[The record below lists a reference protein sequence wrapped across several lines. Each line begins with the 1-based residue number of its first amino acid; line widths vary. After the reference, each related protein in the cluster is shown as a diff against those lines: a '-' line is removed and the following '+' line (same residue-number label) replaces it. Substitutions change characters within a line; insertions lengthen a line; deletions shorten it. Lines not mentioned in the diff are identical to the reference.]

1 MNRILVRGIVGF
13 TLLLLS
19 ALTPVSAQ
27 EEDPTQEATFTVE
40 GMIVNHNTED
50 PPPEG
55 LAIMLHAWASNGQD
69 KDMIHGE
76 SSSGGSF
83 AFESVLFDPEIF
95 YTVMV
100 TYEGATYFSEP
111 AQSQPDG
118 TIEPIEVLIYE
129 TTDDLSQLKLEQ
141 VHMIFN
147 FGQGG
152 LIVGE
157 IYALVNQGEQTVAEG
172 IVLEN
177 GSKATLA
184 FSLPEDAANVSF
196 PGSDPER
203 YGLFQGGFSL
213 NQPLTPQNESGS
225 IFVSYLLP
233 FDNELTLER
242 ELPFD
247 AAAVYL
253 LIPHEGGM
261 SVEADG
267 AEYVGVRTSGNND
280 TYDLFTMGQMTAEKT
295 FKVTISGEPIES
307 VVPIDREAIS
317 NKNDNNSLI
326 IGAAALGF
334 SLIAVGIWWWRRE
347 PADLEALDEELID
360 IMDETET

>member
-1 MNRILVRGIVGF
+1 
-13 TLLLLS
+13 
-19 ALTPVSAQ
+19 
-27 EEDPTQEATFTVE
+27 
-40 GMIVNHNTED
+40 
-50 PPPEG
+50 
-55 LAIMLHAWASNGQD
+55 MLHAWDSNRQE
-69 KDMIHGE
+69 KVMIHGE
-76 SSSGGSF
+76 SISGGSF
-83 AFESVLFDPEIF
+83 AFENVLFDPEIF
-95 YTVMV
+95 YAVMV

-111 AQSQPDG
+111 AQAQPDG
-118 TIEPIEVLIYE
+118 SMEPIEVVIYE
-129 TTDDLSQLKLEQ
+129 TTNDLSQVKLEL
-141 VHMIFN
+141 VNMIFD

-157 IYALVNQGEQTVAEG
+157 IFGLVNQGDLTVAEG

-177 GSKATLA
+177 GTKATLA
-184 FSLPEDAANVSF
+184 FTLPEGAGNVSF

-203 YGLFQGGFSL
+203 YSLFQGGFSL
-213 NQPLTPQNESGS
+213 NQPLTSRNDSGL
-225 IFVSYLLP
+225 IFVSYVLP

>member
-1 MNRILVRGIVGF
+1 MIRSRVYGVVGLA
-13 TLLLLS
+13 LLLLS
-19 ALTPVSAQ
+19 PLASASAQ
-27 EEDPTQEATFTVE
+27 EEDPPQDTTFTVE
-40 GMIVNHNTED
+40 GTIINHNTNE

-55 LAIMLHAWASNGQD
+55 LAIMLHAWDSSGQGQE
-69 KDMIHGE
+69 MIHGE

-83 AFESVLFDPEIF
+83 TFESVLFNPELF

-100 TYEGATYFSEP
+100 TYEGATYSSEP
-111 AQSQPDG
+111 AQAQADG
-118 TIEPIEVLIYE
+118 TIEPIDVLVYE
-129 TTDDLSQLKLEQ
+129 TTDDLFQLKLEL
-141 VHMIFN
+141 VHMIFD

-157 IYALVNQGEQTVAEG
+157 IYGLVNQGDRTVAEG

-177 GSKATLA
+177 GSKATVA
-184 FSLPEDAANVSF
+184 FSLPKEAANVSF
-196 PGSDPER
+196 PGSPPER

-213 NQPLTPQNESGS
+213 NQPLTPQNDSGFV
-225 IFVSYLLP
+225 FVSYLLP
-233 FDNELTLER
+233 FENELTLER

-247 AAAVYL
+247 AAAVNL

-261 SVEADG
+261 SLEADN

-280 TYDLFTMGQMTAEKT
+280 TYDLFTLGQMSAEKPL
-295 FKVTISGEPIES
+295 VITISGEPIES
-307 VVPIDREAIS
+307 VVPIDRETIS
-317 NKNDNNSLI
+317 NKNDDDGLL

-347 PADLEALDEELID
+347 PEDPEDLDDELID
-360 IMDETET
+360 SMDETEG